1 MALTLNLPPHLAER
15 LAQAAEQEGVPE
27 EQVTLRLLDQHLPP
41 TDRRAAA
48 IALLDSWLDEGE
60 AEDQRE
66 TGEYL
71 IRTLEEDR
79 LSDRQLFPPE
89 TKGQSW

>member
-1 MALTLNLPPHLAER
+1 MALTLNLPLHLAQR

-41 TDRRAAA
+41 ADRRAAA

-60 AEDQRE
+60 AEDQRV
-66 TGEYL
+66 TGAYL
-71 IRTLEEDR
+71 IQALDEDR
-79 LSDRQLFPPE
+79 LSDRPLFPPE